1 MENALKKLSAEIKAN
16 LEAAMSSTAVKD
28 LIASTK
34 AAEDSGTFEVVVST
48 ADFDRS
54 GESVDPTGM
63 DFSMYK
69 MNPIVLWGHDYY
81 ALPIGVCDSIEIVE
95 GKIVAKGR
103 FAPADANPFA
113 QQVRKLYDAKI
124 VRATSIGFIVKE
136 MNGKIITKGEL
147 LEFSFVPVPANPYAL
162 SLSAAKTLGLDVAM
176 LAMKG
181 LNSLMKK
188 EEGDAE
194 VEETIEEA
202 EAEAIVEETPAG
214 DEEVA
219 TTTEEKGAISDEIV
233 EGDMWEQKWNK
244 LEAVNDIMNA
254 FYDVYLNEDT
264 PVEDFE
270 TLVAELA
277 TLLAGV
283 AGTAEADIEKAQKA
297 KTLISE
303 KRASTDRKTFVR
315 TKADDVMIQAVGAE
329 LASMQ
334 ASLDTTATDSAAKI
348 MAILNGGDA
357 EEAEAEEGDEKSI
370 ADGDTPES
378 VAITEEVKS
387 VIPDVFKEL
396 NEFEGGRLILRAL
409 ATATSNALENY
420 NKKSRAFEEA
430 K

>member
-16 LEAAMSSTAVKD
+16 LEAAMASTAFKD

-63 DFSMYK
+63 DFTMYK

-136 MNGKIITKGEL
+136 MNGNIITKGEL

-181 LNSLMKK
+181 LKNLLKK
-188 EEGDAE
+188 EEGE
-194 VEETIEEA
+194 ETVEEVTEETPV
-202 EAEAIVEETPAG
+202 EAPVEVVVEETPA
-214 DEEVA
+214 EVIETPAEVVEEKSISKKSIEEMKVEVA
-219 TTTEEKGAISDEIV
+219 
-233 EGDMWEQKWNK
+233 
-244 LEAVNDIMNA
+244 
-254 FYDVYLNEDT
+254 
-264 PVEDFE
+264 
-270 TLVAELA
+270 
-277 TLLAGV
+277 
-283 AGTAEADIEKAQKA
+283 
-297 KTLISE
+297 
-303 KRASTDRKTFVR
+303 
-315 TKADDVMIQAVGAE
+315 AE

-334 ASLDTTATDSAAKI
+334 SAIDLGTQKI
-348 MAILNGGDA
+348 MAILAGEVA
-357 EEAEAEEGDEKSI
+357 EPEEEDQPEEGDEKSMD
-370 ADGDTPES
+370 DGDTPES
-378 VAITEEVKS
+378 VAIDNASGDIEDEQK
-387 VIPDVFKEL
+387 K
-396 NEFEGGRLILRAL
+396 FENDRRIMRAL
-409 ATATSNALENY
+409 ATATTNALENF
-420 NKKSRAFEEA
+420 NKKAREHEA
-430 K
+430 AK